1 MHSRSRLLCI
11 RLANRISLVLFSFS
25 ANITQCFLVFRSIRL
40 SSSCFLC
47 SSLSIL
53 LLGFI
58 LLSSSCCRLNP
69 PEYSKTEMERTNFPD
84 YLWDCKCFYVV
95 VARIYG
101 NLIFICG
108 AIMWPRHKM
117 ILLKSASVIPH
128 KRSIKTSLEWKHT
141 PKCCRFD
148 KFVGIHF
155 FSIATIRRFLFIHSS
170 RNCSRWRNLSSWI
183 FVAGS
188 FSYSVRDFFI
198 IVIALNSFAC

>member
-25 ANITQCFLVFRSIRL
+25 ANITQFFCCFSFYSTVVF
-40 SSSCFLC
+40 
-47 SSLSIL
+47 L
-53 LLGFI
+53 LFVFEFEYFAFGFYFAVI
-58 LLSSSCCRLNP
+58 KLLSLKS

-128 KRSIKTSLEWKHT
+128 KWSIKTSLEWKHT

-188 FSYSVRDFFI
+188 FSYGVRDFFI